1 MVGEEGERFVE
12 FFELFFF
19 YFVIKKKEKRKK
31 DRENGSEIFL

>member
-19 YFVIKKKEKRKK
+19 YFVKKKKEKRKK

>member
-31 DRENGSEIFL
+31 GRENGSEIFL